1 MSATARFLLLAALV
15 LGAAS
20 PEAARAQDERGGYA
34 APPGTS
40 APESDTGAARTLE
53 IRAGALWL
61 DGRRL
66 PASSVPAGLDLNG
79 LAMAVQ
85 FSGPVTPV
93 VEIDGV
99 AYMLEGERLVRFDQ
113 SSRAGDQVYFLGE
126 PQQVFPDA
134 PPPAAESASGFGAV
148 SPARTD
154 RAMPANQ
161 EMARARTPVA
171 DADDAELREAGEAAY
186 MRDLSASDRALYE
199 KMRREAE
206 LEEHSLA
213 LAGQIRATP
222 EGAERDSMVEELRTT
237 LETAF
242 DLKQEI
248 RAEEI
253 ARAESQVAELRR
265 MLRIRAERKG
275 QIIDHRLRELVGH

>member
-1 MSATARFLLLAALV
+1 MSATARLLLLAALV

-20 PEAARAQDERGGYA
+20 PEAARAQDERGGST
-34 APPGTS
+34 AP
-40 APESDTGAARTLE
+40 TGAPAAAADTAVQTLE

-66 PASSVPAGLDLNG
+66 PASAVPEGLDLNG

-99 AYMLEGERLVRFDQ
+99 AYMLDGERLVRFDQ
-113 SSRAGDQVYFLGE
+113 SSRAGDRVYFLGE
-126 PQQVFPDA
+126 PEQEA
-134 PPPAAESASGFGAV
+134 GPPAPAESTSGFGAV

-154 RAMPANQ
+154 RAVSADR
-161 EMARARTPVA
+161 EMARARPPDVGA
-171 DADDAELREAGEAAY
+171 DADDAQLREAGEAAY
-186 MRDLSASDRALYE
+186 MRDLSASDRALYD

-206 LEEHSLA
+206 LEEHSLD
-213 LAGQIRATP
+213 LAGQIRGTP
-222 EGAERDSMVEELRTT
+222 EGAERDRMVEELRTT
-237 LETAF
+237 LEAAF

-275 QIIDHRLRELVGH
+275 QIIDHRLRELVGR